1 MSSQLY
7 LCQKTVSHSACFNL
21 LALSF
26 QVPFGLQVTQ
36 MHAAALAEDASVFD
50 YDGVYDSIQEGR
62 VQPKQQEKLA
72 RKSRYIEGL
81 LDKAKERQ
89 REQDIIYERT

>member
-1 MSSQLY
+1 
-7 LCQKTVSHSACFNL
+7 
-21 LALSF
+21 
-26 QVPFGLQVTQ
+26 

-50 YDGVYDSIQEGR
+50 YDGVYDSMQEQKE
-62 VQPKQQEKLA
+62 QPRQAEKLA

-89 REQDIIYERT
+89 REQDIVYERKYAPWHEALHNC